1 MHLYLY
7 KPFQK
12 QLLKL
17 ERAGNAASM
26 ACQQVYSAINNWRH
40 HMQATLPR
48 TKHGETRIPHA
59 VKYDLHGHYRLVTI
73 EHENARLLICV
84 GSHDDVDRWLDTN
97 RGAQFVVNKRG
108 QVEFTRVESTS
119 PNLEELEDAIPEAR
133 LLSGPVLTQLPTQ
146 ALESLGLSET
156 LRLFFDHLITFERLI
171 ENESLWQVIHAQAY
185 ANDSQR
191 SATLDVIDHLRHGRL
206 PQAIARIQ
214 AYAGEAT
221 AEPAKVVA
229 ALEAGM
235 ASDNV
240 ANLTALTDEDFEHRF
255 RNSSYAEWLLF
266 LHPDQ
271 QKHVDATHSGPARL
285 LGVSGSGKTCVLVHR
300 ASVLA
305 ARYPGERIL
314 ILVLNESLRQLLVR
328 LVEHLCPESQRGQID
343 VMRIYDY
350 CHKAV
355 KTINPSALINL
366 IDERSGEDLAR
377 CWRDFTAKTHA
388 EQQSATLRANI
399 KAMNVDPWGYLHDEL
414 IWVRSG
420 TGASIAERRSY
431 LTAERTGRSLHFPVV
446 RSPRVVV
453 QANKIIQVADTTTST
468 NTTTGFAA
476 DTRERVL
483 GLLRDYE
490 EYMAEGGLLDED
502 GVALL
507 AYEYR
512 DQIKKH
518 ATLQARCV
526 LVDEVQ
532 DCSTTQLGVISQ
544 IAAADT
550 DGLMLVGDPVQKV
563 FPRQQ
568 QLKPAGIDI
577 RGRGARLNVNYRN
590 TRQILD
596 AAYPII
602 ETYRSLSPLTD
613 EEALKP
619 ELACRTGPRPRL
631 VVCTTVEEQWQCVEF
646 LVRHLRGTGNP
657 SLCIG
662 SPRPAIEL
670 PPRRGRPRPLPTKPL
685 VDKYLLSI
693 CERNGWPVMGIE
705 GKAKLEALA
714 ESVVGARFED
724 MKGFEFKNVLL
735 VDLQDRPLL
744 PDWIP
749 LKEQWRVAFQLY
761 VAMTRAQEGLWL
773 FAVHKASR
781 LLNAVSPYVD
791 TMTPDELLGRT
802 AKTANETDDAEA
814 ESPKS
819 GSKLKLPPIP
829 TTPRLPV
836 KRKLRA
842 TAIESTGN
850 EAAARND
857 KPLPEEE
864 GNEEHDV
871 PLPFNPQRITTQKL
885 IEYARKYWEN
895 TDIYDRIMVLLCDR
909 NPSTFADEWVELQ
922 EHWLELVRSAHAD
935 ETWNSGEPEWPEQA
949 SFDRTQALSGE
960 VFPHAA
966 GMLSFMGYEVGMKSL
981 LEPVE
986 RRAILAYVYRGELP
1000 LVNTVAYTAEWGEP
1014 GSAVRLYKLKR
1025 TIATFI
1031 ENARRKRTN
1040 MDVAIAE
1047 WTADL
1052 EFIRRTFGRPSP

>member
-1 MHLYLY
+1 MQLYLY

-12 QLLKL
+12 QLMKL
-17 ERAGNAASM
+17 ERAGGGASM

-40 HMQATLPR
+40 RIQATLPR

-59 VKYDLHGHYRLVTI
+59 VKYDLHGHHRLVTI

-108 QVEFTRVESTS
+108 QVEFTRVEAAA
-119 PNLEELEDAIPEAR
+119 PNLEDLQDAIPEAR
-133 LLSGPVLTQLPTQ
+133 LLGGPVLGQLPPQ
-146 ALESLGLSET
+146 ALASLGLSET

-171 ENESLWQVIHAQAY
+171 ENESLWQVMHAQEY
-185 ANDSQR
+185 VNDSQR
-191 SATLDVIDHLRHGRL
+191 SATLDAIDHLRHGRL
-206 PQAIARIQ
+206 SQAIARIE

-221 AEPAKVVA
+221 AEPVEVVA
-229 ALEAGM
+229 ALASGT

-240 ANLTALTDEDFEHRF
+240 VNLTALTDAEFEHRF

-271 QKHVDATHSGPARL
+271 QKHVDASHSGPARL

-328 LVEHLCPESQRGQID
+328 LVEHLCPETQRNQIE

-350 CHKAV
+350 CHGVVKA
-355 KTINPSALINL
+355 IDPNALINL
-366 IDERSGEDLAR
+366 VDEQSGEDLAK
-377 CWRDFTAKTHA
+377 CWLDFTGKKHAK
-388 EQQSATLRANI
+388 EQSATLRANI

-420 TGASIAERRSY
+420 TGASKSERNAY
-431 LTAERTGRSLHFPVV
+431 LTAERQGRSLPFPVFH
-446 RSPRVVV
+446 RTRFHPY
-453 QANKIIQVADTTTST
+453 QA
-468 NTTTGFAA
+468 NTTTGFRP
-476 DTRERVL
+476 DTRVQVL
-483 GLLRDYE
+483 DLLKDYE
-490 EYMAEGGLLDED
+490 EYMADGGLLDED

-507 AYEYR
+507 AYGYR
-512 DQIKKH
+512 DLIQRH
-518 ATLQARCV
+518 APLRARCV
-526 LVDEVQ
+526 LVDESQ
-532 DCSTTQLGVISQ
+532 DCSTIQLGVISR
-544 IAAADT
+544 IPTADT

-577 RGRGARLNVNYRN
+577 RGRAARLNVNYRN

-602 ETYRSLSPLTD
+602 ETYRSISPVTD
-613 EEALKP
+613 DEALKP

-631 VVCTTVEEQWQCVEF
+631 VVCKTAEEQWECVEF
-646 LVRHLRGTGNP
+646 LVRHLRETGSS
-657 SLCIG
+657 SLCVG

-670 PPRRGRPRPLPTKPL
+670 PPRRGGVRPPTTKPL
-685 VDKYLLSI
+685 VDKHLLAI
-693 CERNGWPVMGIE
+693 CDRNSWPVRGIE

-744 PDWIP
+744 PDSIP

-773 FAVHKASR
+773 FAVQKASR
-781 LLNAVSPYVD
+781 LLNPVSPFVD

-802 AKTANETDDAEA
+802 PKTANETDDGED
-814 ESPKS
+814 ESPKPEP
-819 GSKLKLPPIP
+819 KLKLPPIP
-829 TTPRLPV
+829 MTPRLPE
-836 KRKLRA
+836 KPKWRA
-842 TAIESTGN
+842 TAPESSGD
-850 EAAARND
+850 EATAD
-857 KPLPEEE
+857 DDEPSPEAGED
-864 GNEEHDV
+864 EHDT
-871 PLPFNPQRITTQKL
+871 PLPFTPKRTTTRKL
-885 IEYARKYWEN
+885 IEYARKHWDEV
-895 TDIYDRIMVLLCDR
+895 DIYDRIMGLLCDR
-909 NPSTFADEWVELQ
+909 DPSTFPDEWAELQ
-922 EHWLELVRSAHAD
+922 EHWLELVRSAHDD
-935 ETWNSGEPEWPEQA
+935 ETWNSDDPEWPEQA
-949 SFDRTQALSGE
+949 STDQTHALSGE

-981 LEPVE
+981 LEPAE
-986 RRAILAYVYRGELP
+986 RRAILAYVYRGQLP
-1000 LVNTVAYTAEWGEP
+1000 FVNTVAYTAEWGEP
-1014 GSAVRLYKLKR
+1014 GSVTRLYKLKR
-1025 TIATFI
+1025 TISTFI

-1047 WTADL
+1047 WMADL
-1052 EFIRRTFGRPSP
+1052 DFIRETFG